1 MPMCESRSW
10 IVLPM
15 CCWAGTAGRPRREEK
30 KRERWLGG
38 GRTAGRVFSSHSP
51 SPLSPPSLLSRSH
64 KSAASILLHLAPGQ
78 VGVGRR
84 TWCGGCV
91 CVEEVTGRRRAPR
104 CQRRALLKAGSLS
117 HARAP
122 RSRSVGVEEGG
133 GVRGLVRRGSERARR
148 QRTHRNAKG
157 TMKRLPPLFSDS
169 PFHHSSPSAVP
180 ADLFSLSSVQP
191 PHALGACLLCAE
203 FR

>member
-1 MPMCESRSW
+1 MLLGGHRRPPQARGEKERVVAGRRADGGAGFLFALSFPTLSAFSSLSLSQVSRFHTPPSRTW
-10 IVLPM
+10 PGWGGAADMVWRL
-15 CCWAGTAGRPRREEK
+15 CVCGGSDRAAAGTEMPETRSSQGRLALSRTRASVT
-30 KRERWLGG
+30 LGG
-38 GRTAGRVFSSHSP
+38 
-51 SPLSPPSLLSRSH
+51 
-64 KSAASILLHLAPGQ
+64 
-78 VGVGRR
+78 RR
-84 TWCGGCV
+84 G
-91 CVEEVTGRRRAPR
+91 
-104 CQRRALLKAGSLS
+104 
-117 HARAP
+117 
-122 RSRSVGVEEGG
+122 GG